1 MHLIVRYVRPYF
13 KRMGLGLTIKLLGT
27 VMDLLLPYILAHIID
42 DITPLQDMGLVVRW
56 GLVMLACSF
65 LAIAGNVIANRMAA
79 WVARETTRRLRHDLF
94 RKISYLSNRQIDGF
108 TVPSLISRMTTDTY
122 NIHRMVG
129 MMQRIG
135 IRAPILVVGGVA
147 VTITLDPVLALVLT
161 CMLPVILCIVYL
173 VSRRSIPLFD
183 GLQRSVD
190 KMVRVVRENA
200 SGVRVIKALACQGLE
215 RERFA
220 RANREARQP

>member
-1 MHLIVRYVRPYF
+1 
-13 KRMGLGLTIKLLGT
+13 MGLGLTIKLLGT

-173 VSRRSIPLFD
+173 VSRRSIPPVRRPAAVGGQNGAGGAGKRLRRP
-183 GLQRSVD
+183 GHQGPVPQRGG
-190 KMVRVVRENA
+190 K
-200 SGVRVIKALACQGLE
+200 GAL
-215 RERFA
+215 
-220 RANREARQP
+220 

>member
-1 MHLIVRYVRPYF
+1 
-13 KRMGLGLTIKLLGT
+13 MGLGLTIKLLGT

-173 VSRRSIPLFD
+173 VSRRSIPLFTACS
-183 GLQRSVD
+183 GRWT
-190 KMVRVVRENA
+190 KWCGWCGKTPPA
-200 SGVRVIKALACQGLE
+200 SGSSRPCPAVRGKRSAS
-215 RERFA
+215 
-220 RANREARQP
+220 RASTVRSCGTRTGPIW

>member
-200 SGVRVIKALACQGLE
+200 SGVRV
-215 RERFA
+215 RD
-220 RANREARQP
+220 